1 MADFMDGAERLLS
14 EDDHGIPTVTAIK
27 NKGRRYLDDE
37 TFQMEKKA
45 EKKRVSR
52 IRRTKISAEE
62 MEQLAATTTLTND
75 AMFEI
80 AETQLEV
87 REKIAKM
94 ALVKFWDSLV
104 TTIGVQRTYKVAE
117 QSMPLFHQIAPLKAI
132 TLHGYYRKVF
142 NRANNP
148 QLAVDTI
155 SRKTQ
160 LMKLIGYYM
169 KMTKRSVSLIHAFA
183 HGDRSSDKK
192 KLVPKCDQKWTK
204 EDILWGLGFFEV
216 GVEEAWSSAD
226 SAPPVVKSTLKTFTQ
241 LDPHYSNFALE
252 DNTSALDSRANREDD
267 ADDEFGDIDF
277 LDHCVQDVFE
287 DYTD

>member
-1 MADFMDGAERLLS
+1 MKR
-14 EDDHGIPTVTAIK
+14 
-27 NKGRRYLDDE
+27 
-37 TFQMEKKA
+37 KA
-45 EKKRVSR
+45 EKNRVSR
-52 IRRTKISAEE
+52 IRRAKISAEE

-160 LMKLIGYYM
+160 LMKLI
-169 KMTKRSVSLIHAFA
+169 
-183 HGDRSSDKK
+183 
-192 KLVPKCDQKWTK
+192 
-204 EDILWGLGFFEV
+204 
-216 GVEEAWSSAD
+216 
-226 SAPPVVKSTLKTFTQ
+226 
-241 LDPHYSNFALE
+241 
-252 DNTSALDSRANREDD
+252 
-267 ADDEFGDIDF
+267 
-277 LDHCVQDVFE
+277 
-287 DYTD
+287 

>member
-1 MADFMDGAERLLS
+1 MDGAERLLS
-14 EDDHGIPTVTAIK
+14 EDEHAIPSVTEIK
-27 NKGRRYLDDE
+27 KKGRRYLDNE
-37 TFQMEKKA
+37 TFEMEKKA

-52 IRRTKISAEE
+52 ITRTKISAEE
-62 MEQLAATTTLTND
+62 MEQLATTTTLTND

-80 AETQLEV
+80 AENRLEV
-87 REKIAKM
+87 REKITKM

-104 TTIGVQRTYKVAE
+104 TTIGVQRTCKVAE

-132 TLHGYYRKVF
+132 SFNGFYRKVF
-142 NRANNP
+142 NKANNP
-148 QLAVDTI
+148 QLAVETI

-169 KMTKRSVSLIHAFA
+169 KMTKRSISLIHAFA

-204 EDILWGLGFFEV
+204 EDILWALGFFEV
-216 GVEEAWSSAD
+216 GVEEAWSSED
-226 SAPPVVKSTLKTFTQ
+226 SAPLVVKSTLKTFTQ

-252 DNTSALDSRANREDD
+252 ANTSASDSRANGEDD
-267 ADDEFGDIDF
+267 ADDVFGDIDF